1 MAGTLEDKVLWERPR
16 EWGSEGFSEE
26 MLEPELGVDWVT
38 QKQGGESSP
47 GRQSGAHGH
56 LVFLRNR
63 KETTVHGAKSGGGCV
78 RDWTGGVAGPD
89 LAEGHLPS

>member
-26 MLEPELGVDWVT
+26 MLELELGVDWVT

-47 GRQSGAHGH
+47 GRQSDREVSVGH
-56 LVFLRNR
+56 
-63 KETTVHGAKSGGGCV
+63 
-78 RDWTGGVAGPD
+78 TGTW
-89 LAEGHLPS
+89 SF